1 MFQLAPIILSLE
13 AVRTMLDLN
22 IHEYSCKKITI
33 LQKVNI
39 QITTRGSTSQDLM
52 AFHIM
57 NDSERQQYT
66 VGKPLLS
73 AF

>member
-1 MFQLAPIILSLE
+1 MQK
-13 AVRTMLDLN
+13 N
-22 IHEYSCKKITI
+22 TI

-52 AFHIM
+52 AFYIM